1 MTTLLLILQVILVIV
16 ITISVLLQKSS
27 SIGLGQY
34 SGSNESLFGAK
45 GPAGFLAK
53 FTAVM
58 GILFVINTLALAYF
72 YQKDAKS
79 SIIDS
84 VDTSK
89 MIEQNAVPS
98 SPSVPSVPQNNAI
111 VAPNAP
117 TTTQENTALPNI
129 GENINKAVQSV
140 DANLTQGIENI
151 ATSVEGNLSS
161 AADSLKDGLSTAGE
175 NLKDGL
181 STAGENLKDG
191 AAKLLTGA
199 KDNLDS
205 AGNSI
210 SNTAQNIGE
219 NLSQGA
225 ENVANSVEGNL
236 SSAADSLK
244 DGLSTAGENL
254 KGGLSTAG
262 ENLKDG
268 VAEVANSAKE
278 GLQNLGDKIKSL
290 IPDDGILQW
299 SDVKFPD
306 FDLSWFDTHTA
317 QKAENLGKVAKGM
330 SKDEIYALIDP
341 DKTNGIYGDRE
352 WDFAFN
358 LNKEKGE
365 AQICKFKIIFDK
377 DYKVA
382 STFYYPKGCADISPV
397 QLQNQNLELE
407 TDFLFDF
414 DKDTIKQEGFET
426 IALSVNQID
435 KNMVR
440 KVKVLGYTDPLGSD
454 DYNLKLS
461 QRRADAVKAELVKNG
476 VPAEIITAMGM
487 GEADQ
492 VVTCDGKTGDALK
505 ECLKPNRRVVIQT
518 TY

>member
-1 MTTLLLILQVILVIV
+1 MTALLLALQVILVIV

-45 GPAGFLAK
+45 GPAGFLSK
-53 FTAVM
+53 FTALM
-58 GILFVINTLALAYF
+58 GILFVINTLALTYF

-79 SIIDS
+79 SILDS

-89 MIEQNAVPS
+89 MIEQNAVPAT
-98 SPSVPSVPQNNAI
+98 PSVPSVPQSD
-111 VAPNAP
+111 APSAP
-117 TTTQENTALPNI
+117 TTQGNVSPLVPNI
-129 GENINKAVQSV
+129 GDNINKAVQSV
-140 DANLTQGIENI
+140 DGNLTQGMENI
-151 ATSVEGNLSS
+151 TNGVEGNLSS
-161 AADSLKDGLSTAGE
+161 AAGSLKDGLSTAGE
-175 NLKDGL
+175 NIKDGL

-199 KDNLDS
+199 KDGLDS

-236 SSAADSLK
+236 SSAAGSLK

-254 KGGLSTAG
+254 KDGLSTAG
-262 ENLKDG
+262 ENLKYG

-306 FDLSWFDTHTA
+306 FDLSWFDTHA
-317 QKAENLGKVAKGM
+317 SQKAENLGKVAKGM

-377 DYKVA
+377 NYKVA

-414 DKDTIKQEGFET
+414 DKDTIKQEGYET

-440 KVKVLGYTDPLGSD
+440 KIKVLGYTDPLGSD

-461 QRRADAVKAELVKNG
+461 QRRADAVKAELIKNG
-476 VPAEIITAMGM
+476 VPADIITAVGM

>member
-89 MIEQNAVPS
+89 MIEQNTVPS

-151 ATSVEGNLSS
+151 AT
-161 AADSLKDGLSTAGE
+161 
-175 NLKDGL
+175 
-181 STAGENLKDG
+181 
-191 AAKLLTGA
+191 
-199 KDNLDS
+199 
-205 AGNSI
+205 
-210 SNTAQNIGE
+210 
-219 NLSQGA
+219 
-225 ENVANSVEGNL
+225 SVEGNL

>member
-161 AADSLKDGLSTAGE
+161 ATGSLKD
-175 NLKDGL
+175 
-181 STAGENLKDG
+181 
-191 AAKLLTGA
+191 
-199 KDNLDS
+199 
-205 AGNSI
+205 
-210 SNTAQNIGE
+210 
-219 NLSQGA
+219 
-225 ENVANSVEGNL
+225 
-236 SSAADSLK
+236 
-244 DGLSTAGENL
+244 
-254 KGGLSTAG
+254 GLSTAG

-306 FDLSWFDTHTA
+306 FDLSWFDTHTS

-461 QRRADAVKAELVKNG
+461 QRRADAVKAELIKNG